1 MASWTERVR
10 DLMGSRSPQEALLQ
24 WTFAQSTDEV
34 PEPYGRVSAFFLDQF
49 ALETTCTGVPH
60 SIGFIVPSGGKR
72 LARHLALSL
81 LIGDFAHQ
89 KAGSEGGRKNGIVE
103 GDVLLVSQKTHT
115 AERLISNY
123 PIGDYSLSDFWN
135 VTRGLPDQES
145 GVRPQ
150 LSVVNPGWIKE
161 KREIPDLFYSVIFDG
176 THPRIIPNL
185 ESIVGKANARLKVL
199 VAPALGSYRTN
210 NLKESGIDL
219 WLWDEETKDVAAS
232 SLDLS
237 EWSFPDPS
245 PSVRVTPVENEE
257 VDFYLEY
264 AHNHL
269 MEMIEEEHSL
279 LARPW
284 ILYNYLRRLTVP
296 ILDLDKA
303 RRELFHARPIS
314 KLLEELPNSVD
325 GSAILETNW
334 PEVVGALQSAYEKL
348 KQYTRPPKQD
358 ALIERVQEYLGQ
370 DAGPVRI
377 VLPTK
382 HEARLL
388 STQLSQHIDGLAS
401 AIQDGALQFVRESRR
416 ESLSNE
422 GVDIIPG
429 YRTGR
434 FRHLSAIPGSNI
446 DMLALPH
453 EVDAGKRVL
462 GSLKSGLESTSRS
475 ENRSSFLTSI
485 GLSPHDT
492 TEVDPAT
499 SIQVKVSS
507 GTSGEGKQAKLGDPS
522 EEEITLDEI
531 IPSLN
536 TSHSEI
542 EDAVSSDG
550 DETRDDRGVQ
560 VAVRFEDGSRRSYP
574 PGRMVSVWYEEDIQR
589 VSAQDLM
596 VGQRTIVFVDEAYS
610 DLYER
615 FLETISQHRSNNHET
630 ALQTW
635 RYLKQEALSGHSSV
649 QELYQSLN
657 AQGLSVEKHAV
668 ASWYDTGPNGT
679 IAPRKRDDLA
689 VLVRHAKP
697 DLSDQAIDTLFGF
710 IKSERQTRRNAGRWL
725 KKLLRNAA
733 STQSAPSLDGIEAD
747 MTELYD
753 ATGIRTIAELEKPK

>member
-1 MASWTERVR
+1 
-10 DLMGSRSPQEALLQ
+10 MGSRSPQEALLQ

>member
-1 MASWTERVR
+1 
-10 DLMGSRSPQEALLQ
+10 MGDRSPQEALLQ
-24 WTFAQSTDEV
+24 WTFAQSADEV
-34 PEPYGRVSAFFLDQF
+34 PEPYGRVSAFLLDQF
-49 ALETTCTGVPH
+49 ALETTYTGVPH
-60 SIGFIVPSGGKR
+60 SIGFMVPSGGKR

-81 LIGDFAHQ
+81 LIADFAHQ
-89 KAGSEGGRKNGIVE
+89 KAGSEGERKNGIVE
-103 GDVLLVSQKTHT
+103 GDVLLVSQKTHS

-123 PIGDYSLSDFWN
+123 PIGDYSISDFWN

-145 GVRPQ
+145 GERPQ
-150 LSVVNPGWIKE
+150 LSVVNPGWIQE
-161 KREIPDLFYSVIFDG
+161 KREIPASFYSVIIDG
-176 THPRIIPNL
+176 THPRIIPHL
-185 ESIVGKANARLKVL
+185 ESITEKARTRLKVL
-199 VAPALGSYRTN
+199 VTPALGSYRIN
-210 NLKESGIDL
+210 SLEESGIDF

-232 SLDLS
+232 SLNLS
-237 EWSFPDPS
+237 EWSFPNPS
-245 PSVRVTPVENEE
+245 PSLRVTPVENEE

-269 MEMIEEEHSL
+269 LEMIGEEHSL

-303 RRELFHARPIS
+303 RRELFRTRPIS
-314 KLLEELPNSVD
+314 KLLDELPNSVD

-388 STQLSQHIDGLAS
+388 STQLSQHIDGLGS

-416 ESLSNE
+416 ESLTNE
-422 GVDIIPG
+422 GIDIIPG
-429 YRTGR
+429 HRTGR

-453 EVDAGKRVL
+453 EVEASKRVL
-462 GSLKSGLESTSRS
+462 GSLESGLEATSKS
-475 ENRSSFLTSI
+475 ESRESFLTGI
-485 GLSPHDT
+485 GLLPHDT

-499 SIQVKVSS
+499 SIQVEISS
-507 GTSGEGKQAKLGDPS
+507 GASGEGKQAKLSGHT
-522 EEEITLDEI
+522 EEEEVTLDEI

-542 EDAVSSDG
+542 EDAVSNNG
-550 DETRDDRGVQ
+550 NEPRDDRGGQ
-560 VAVRFEDGSRRSYP
+560 VAIRFEDGSRRSYP
-574 PGRMVSVWYEEDIQR
+574 PGRMISVWYEEDIRR

-596 VGQRTIVFVDEAYS
+596 VGQRVIVFVDEAYS

-615 FLETISQHRSNNHET
+615 FLETISQQRSNNHET

-668 ASWYDTGPNGT
+668 ATWYDTGPNGT
-679 IAPRKRDDLA
+679 IAPRKRDDFA

-697 DLSDQAIDTLFGF
+697 DFSDQSIDTLFGF

-747 MTELYD
+747 MAELYD
-753 ATGIRTIAELEKPK
+753 AIDIRTIAELEKPK